1 MSQKS
6 ALGTVERLELGG
18 RSLVCWVP
26 NNVVASTPLLIAH
39 DAQNYLVPAEETWNG
54 RNWGVIEAIESGRLQ
69 PDRAGNLPLIA
80 SVHLTD
86 TVFRIN
92 ELAPEDFFAAHPE
105 TWKNIPPEMTP
116 PNKIL
121 TNNAYTDAI
130 ALNVIPALCEK
141 FGITQDMNRTAISG
155 SSMGG
160 LASLYAIGRHPGVYG
175 TVLAYSTHWP
185 AGRESLVD
193 YLVDNLPHDGQHRFY
208 IDTGDLELDATYE
221 PFLKRADAR
230 MQLRGMVRDADYVTR
245 IVPGTGHNETYWAER
260 VHTVT
265 NWWLQNI

>member
-6 ALGTVERLELGG
+6 ALGSVQTFELGG

-26 NNVVASTPLLIAH
+26 NDISATTAILVAH
-39 DAQNYLVPAEETWNG
+39 DAQNYLVPAAETWNG
-54 RNWGVIEAIESGRLQ
+54 RNWGVVEAIESGRLL
-69 PDRAGNLPLIA
+69 PDRNGNLPLIA

-105 TWKNIPPEMTP
+105 TWANIPPEMTP

-121 TNNAYTDAI
+121 TNNKYTDAI
-130 ALNVIPALCEK
+130 ALDVVPALCEK
-141 FGITQDMNRTAISG
+141 FGITRSVDRTAISG

-160 LASLYAIGRHPGVYG
+160 LATLYAIGRHPEVYG
-175 TVLAYSTHWP
+175 TALAYSTHWP

-193 YLVDNLPHDGQHRFY
+193 YLVDALPKDGKHRVY
-208 IDTGDLELDATYE
+208 IDSGDLELDS
-221 PFLKRADAR
+221 AR
-230 MQLRGMVRDADYVTR
+230 IKKG
-245 IVPGTGHNETYWAER
+245 G
-260 VHTVT
+260 
-265 NWWLQNI
+265 